1 MPKKKNALTNRE
13 IEDIRVAAVHEAV
26 HAAFFNREPVNV
38 REVRARLDPL
48 LQAQE
53 IREIMK
59 INLYEKGDDN
69 DTAYN

>member
-1 MPKKKNALTNRE
+1 MPKKKNVLTNRE

-26 HAAFFNREPVNV
+26 HAAFFNREPINV

-48 LQAQE
+48 LKTQE

-59 INLYEKGDDN
+59 LDLSDREEV
-69 DTAYN
+69 